1 MVRRAIIPVLM
12 IISLLFCSCGERAT
26 LEKHLHE
33 ARARWDEG
41 KTISFTAQL
50 CAELGQEVF
59 SCLLN
64 CIHENG
70 ETLVEIIEPENIAG
84 IKVRM
89 KDGETTLEFEE
100 IILAIE
106 NPMMGESS
114 PLGAM
119 GLFMDAL
126 RSGFVNQMWME
137 QENERPLAVYEIY
150 VDDNT
155 SAKLWF
161 WEENFALMNAELVR
175 DGRSVVKCKVTDFTE
190 E

>member
-1 MVRRAIIPVLM
+1 M
-12 IISLLFCSCGERAT
+12 IISLLLCSCGERDS

-33 ARARWDEG
+33 ARARWEEG
-41 KTISFTAQL
+41 KTIRFTAEL
-50 CAELGQEVF
+50 CAELSQEVF
-59 SCLLN
+59 TCRLN
-64 CIHENG
+64 CLHEKG
-70 ETLVEIIEPENIAG
+70 ETIIEIIEPENLAG

-89 KDGETTLEFEE
+89 KDGETALEFDG

-126 RSGFVNQMWME
+126 RCGFINQMWME
-137 QENERPLAVYEIY
+137 RENEQALAVYEMY

-175 DGRSVVKCKVTDFTE
+175 NGRSVVKCKITDFAE

>member
-1 MVRRAIIPVLM
+1 MLRRAIIPVLM
-12 IISLLFCSCGERAT
+12 IISLLFCSCGERDS
-26 LEKHLHE
+26 LEKHLRE
-33 ARARWDEG
+33 AREGWEEG
-41 KTISFTAQL
+41 KTIRFTARI
-50 CAELGQEVF
+50 CAELSQEVF
-59 SCLLN
+59 TCRVNCL
-64 CIHENG
+64 HENG
-70 ETLVEIIEPENIAG
+70 ETLVEIIEPENLAG

-89 KDGETTLEFEE
+89 SDGETKLEFDG

-106 NPMMGESS
+106 NPMIGESS

-119 GLFMDAL
+119 GLIVDAL
-126 RSGFVNQMWME
+126 RVGFVNQMWVE
-137 QENERPLAVYEIY
+137 RENERALDVYEIY

-175 DGRSVVKCKVTDFTE
+175 NGRSVVKCKITDFAE